1 MNEGVSWGLFVFI
14 DQSTFGELHLLGA
27 MHTNA
32 CCTPFRVGV
41 GSCPSGRGL
50 TSMSAF
56 GDKPLLVLK
65 TMSEHS
71 DPTTKGF
78 RQLLYLTGSW
88 SDDAI
93 STDFL

>member
-1 MNEGVSWGLFVFI
+1 MREFPGVYLYSLI
-14 DQSTFGELHLLGA
+14 SSTFGELHLLGA

-32 CCTPFRVGV
+32 CYTPFRVGV

-50 TSMSAF
+50 TSMS
-56 GDKPLLVLK
+56 

-71 DPTTKGF
+71 DLTTKGF